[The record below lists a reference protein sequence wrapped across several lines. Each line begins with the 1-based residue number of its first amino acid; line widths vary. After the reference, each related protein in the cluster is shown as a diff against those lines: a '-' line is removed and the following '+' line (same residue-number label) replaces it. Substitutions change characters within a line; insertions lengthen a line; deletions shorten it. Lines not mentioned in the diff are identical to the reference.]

1 MVRSDKKRAARM
13 SAAARREQLLDVTSG
28 LIGERGF
35 HDLSIEAVAS
45 GAGVTRATVYKHFVD
60 QEDLLNALVERETSR
75 ALAQVSETALEDL
88 THGDPIELM
97 LESLRAYLQIVND
110 HPSTWRLILTPQEGA
125 PEALQESISSGKAA
139 VLTRLI
145 EAVQPALALDE
156 AAPDAELTARLL
168 SAISDEYAR
177 LVLAD
182 PERFSPERLL
192 RHARWLLEKGATQV
206 FLSVP

>member
-1 MVRSDKKRAARM
+1 MGIPS
-13 SAAARREQLLDVTSG
+13 SSC
-28 LIGERGF
+28 
-35 HDLSIEAVAS
+35 
-45 GAGVTRATVYKHFVD
+45 
-60 QEDLLNALVERETSR
+60 SR
-75 ALAQVSETALEDL
+75 ASVQ
-88 THGDPIELM
+88 
-97 LESLRAYLQIVND
+97 YLHIVKD

-125 PEALQESISSGKAA
+125 PEALHKSISSGKAA
-139 VLTRLI
+139 VLARLT

-192 RHARWLLEKGATQV
+192 RHARWFLRKGMESQTSQGQMRGEK
-206 FLSVP
+206 